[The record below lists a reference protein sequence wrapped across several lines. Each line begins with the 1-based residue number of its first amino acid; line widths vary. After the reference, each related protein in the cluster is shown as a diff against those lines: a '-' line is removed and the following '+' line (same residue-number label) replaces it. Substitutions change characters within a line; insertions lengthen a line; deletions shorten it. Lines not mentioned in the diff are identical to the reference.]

1 MEVADGLFE
10 GEGDDDVDGVDD
22 GEDDALG
29 EEEVDGV
36 DVAVAVGEA
45 VGEVLAGG
53 NENS

>member
-1 MEVADGLFE
+1 MEVADVLLE
-10 GEGDDDVDGVDD
+10 GEGDDDIDGVGD

-29 EEEVDGV
+29 EEEADGV
-36 DVAVAVGEA
+36 DVAVAGGEA